1 MFGSLQVLNVKGPLQ
16 MQKGVINNVL
26 KLMEAGHLGLH
37 GPHAIRIA
45 FNFEDVNVLILLQSM
60 EVGIVKEGQTRI

>member
-1 MFGSLQVLNVKGPLQ
+1 MFEPLQVLNVKGPLQ

-45 FNFEDVNVLILLQSM
+45 FNFEDDNAIIQPQNM
-60 EVGIVKEGQTRI
+60 EVDIVKVGRI

>member
-1 MFGSLQVLNVKGPLQ
+1 MFEPLQVLNVKGPLQ

-45 FNFEDVNVLILLQSM
+45 FNFEDDNAIIQPQSM
-60 EVGIVKEGQTRI
+60 EVDIVKVGRI

>member
-1 MFGSLQVLNVKGPLQ
+1 MKVPQQ
-16 MQKGVINNVL
+16 MPKHVISNVL
-26 KLMEAGHLGLH
+26 RLMGAGLRGCHGHL
-37 GPHAIRIA
+37 AIRIA

>member
-1 MFGSLQVLNVKGPLQ
+1 MFEPLQVLNVKGPRQ

-45 FNFEDVNVLILLQSM
+45 FNFEDDNAIIQPQNM
-60 EVGIVKEGQTRI
+60 EVDTVKVGRI